1 MTHSDAEYLK
11 AAFRQERQG
20 VTQMSHIST
29 VLRAHQTAGLF
40 LPWLP
45 TLPTKFISM
54 TVCVDWTVFLTLTS
68 PFNPQPLWNPVLSA
82 VDLGVPSF
90 IYLIKHL
97 SFVQQPGMQ
106 KQQLCPGTATLQ
118 FPPLCSG
125 LCAPS
130 HSRAG
135 AETPSPG
142 PLTSARAAPSPGTA
156 ACSQSRLPCQLLHL
170 PSLWIHA
177 VPLQYRQFITSKKV
191 LATLPLLGQAS
202 LIAIALTWL

>member
-1 MTHSDAEYLK
+1 MTHSDAEYLR

-90 IYLIKHL
+90 IYLIKT
-97 SFVQQPGMQ
+97 PE
-106 KQQLCPGTATLQ
+106 
-118 FPPLCSG
+118 
-125 LCAPS
+125 LCATAYDAEAAAMPWHSHPAISSSLFWAVCSFPQPS
-130 HSRAG
+130 WGRN
-135 AETPSPG
+135 
-142 PLTSARAAPSPGTA
+142 PLTRTPHQCQGSSQSWDCSLQPIQAPLPAAPLAQPVD
-156 ACSQSRLPCQLLHL
+156 PCCPTTVQ
-170 PSLWIHA
+170 A
-177 VPLQYRQFITSKKV
+177 VY
-191 LATLPLLGQAS
+191 
-202 LIAIALTWL
+202 

>member
-1 MTHSDAEYLK
+1 MTHSDAEYLR

-97 SFVQQPGMQ
+97 SFVQQPRMQ

-135 AETPSPG
+135 AETPSHQD
-142 PLTSARAAPSPGTA
+142 PSPVPGQPPVLGLQPA
-156 ACSQSRLPCQLLHL
+156 ANPGSLASCSTCPACGSMLSHYSTGSLLP
-170 PSLWIHA
+170 P
-177 VPLQYRQFITSKKV
+177 KKC
-191 LATLPLLGQAS
+191 
-202 LIAIALTWL
+202 